1 MAHSYDTM
9 MNPQL
14 EELLERTESK
24 FILVTLAALRSR
36 EITDYMGQ
44 LGRGIGA
51 IVPRQVNSA
60 SATKPLSIALEEI
73 AAGKIEPVP
82 VGADDE
88 EQDESA
94 VLVDASAVSE
104 SSDTADAAHQLDV
117 SPVASPSG
125 EGA

>member
-9 MNPQL
+9 MNPQI
-14 EELLERTESK
+14 EELLDRTESK

-51 IVPRQVNSA
+51 IVPRQVVSA

-82 VGADDE
+82 VDADDE
-88 EQDESA
+88 TDEASDGVIAASA
-94 VLVDASAVSE
+94 GPDLVDASDMGHKRARQRV
-104 SSDTADAAHQLDV
+104 DA
-117 SPVASPSG
+117 PSG